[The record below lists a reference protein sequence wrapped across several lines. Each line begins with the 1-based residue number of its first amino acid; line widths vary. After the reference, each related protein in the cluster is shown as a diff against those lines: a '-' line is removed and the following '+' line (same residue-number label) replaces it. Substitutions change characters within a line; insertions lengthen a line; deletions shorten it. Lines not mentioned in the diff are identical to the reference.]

1 MSRLNLLKTD
11 VAIMPLT
18 EYFMDDKFYYFVRPL

>member
-1 MSRLNLLKTD
+1 MKD

-18 EYFMDDKFYYFVRPL
+18 LTCRN